1 MDQVKIGRFIAA
13 CRKAGGWTQSE
24 IAAQLGVSDKAVS
37 KWETGKSLPDYP
49 LLLPLCSLLKITLNE
64 LLLAERISDAE
75 YKEKSDQILY
85 DMIGQWL
92 GQDQALPQRKRN
104 HSCPVLNVSH
114 VRKIYTEEEVKTLAV
129 DDVSFEV
136 EKGSFIGIMGASGCG
151 KTTLLKLI
159 ATMDRVSEGTIEI
172 AGQPLQALTEPQLA
186 QFRGTHLGFIFQEY
200 NLLDTLT
207 LRENIALA
215 LAIRS
220 TAPAHSQKFIEE
232 LAEKFEIAE
241 VLDQF
246 PYAVS
251 GGQRQRCA
259 CARAIASH
267 PSLILADE
275 PTGAL
280 DSRSA
285 RQLLEMLVMLRRDY
299 GATLLMATHDVMS
312 ASYCDRI
319 LFMRDG
325 RIQTELERSSLSKQ
339 AYFTEILKTLTD
351 VTERAVHGA

>member
-13 CRKAGGWTQSE
+13 CRKAGGWTQNE

-64 LLLAERISDAE
+64 LLLAERINDAE

-92 GQDQALPQRKRN
+92 GQEQALPQRKKN
-104 HSCPVLNVSH
+104 HPCSVLNVSH
-114 VRKIYTEEEVKTLAV
+114 VTKIYTEEEVKTLAV

-232 LAEKFEIAE
+232 LAEKFEITE

-251 GGQRQRCA
+251 GGQRQRPA
-259 CARAIASH
+259 AAGNAGHAAQR
-267 PSLILADE
+267 
-275 PTGAL
+275 
-280 DSRSA
+280 
-285 RQLLEMLVMLRRDY
+285 LR
-299 GATLLMATHDVMS
+299 
-312 ASYCDRI
+312 CD
-319 LFMRDG
+319 
-325 RIQTELERSSLSKQ
+325 
-339 AYFTEILKTLTD
+339 
-351 VTERAVHGA
+351 AVNGNA

>member
-1 MDQVKIGRFIAA
+1 MDQVKIGRFIAG
-13 CRKAGGWTQSE
+13 CRKACGWTQNE

-49 LLLPLCSLLKITLNE
+49 LLLPLCNLLKITLNE
-64 LLLAERISDAE
+64 LLLGEPISDAE
-75 YKEKSDQILY
+75 YKEKADQILY

-104 HSCPVLNVSH
+104 HPCPVLNVSH
-114 VRKIYTEEEVKTLAV
+114 VTKIYAEEEVETLAV

-172 AGQPLQALTEPQLA
+172 AGQPLQALTESQLA

-215 LAIRS
+215 LTIQ
-220 TAPAHSQKFIEE
+220 TAVLAHSPKVIDE
-232 LAEKFEIAE
+232 LAEKFEITEA
-241 VLDQF
+241 LDQF

-319 LFMRDG
+319 LFMQDG
-325 RIQTELERSSLSKQ
+325 RIQTELERGSLSKQ

-351 VTERAVHGA
+351 VTERTVHDA